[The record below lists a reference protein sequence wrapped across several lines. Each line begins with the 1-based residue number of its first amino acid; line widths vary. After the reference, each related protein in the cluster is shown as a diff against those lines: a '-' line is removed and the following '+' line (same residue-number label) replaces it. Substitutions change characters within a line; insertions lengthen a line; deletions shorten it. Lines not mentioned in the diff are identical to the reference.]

1 MHRRN
6 QFSKEHPDATN
17 REHIKD
23 ASVFR
28 LSISRVKGTKKRNVT
43 SVTVTSQGIEGDA
56 HAGTVRPVSLLP
68 FESFRKLANNGL
80 ELHPGDFGENIT
92 TVGIDCRDIGV
103 GTKLA
108 LGDAVILEIVQI
120 GKECHDSCII
130 KDTTG
135 NCIMPREGLFAKVIR
150 GGVLT
155 EGDVIRIV
163 E

>member
-1 MHRRN
+1 MS
-6 QFSKEHPDATN
+6 QEQPAATGG
-17 REHIKD
+17 EKMEE
-23 ASVFR
+23 ASVLR
-28 LSISRVKGTKKRNVT
+28 LSISRVKGTKKRNVS
-43 SVTVTSQGIEGDA
+43 SVMVTSQGIEGDA

-68 FESFRKLANNGL
+68 YESFRKLANNDL

-92 TVGIDCRDIGV
+92 TVGLDCRNIGV
-103 GTKLA
+103 GARVA

-130 KDTTG
+130 KDTVG
-135 NCIMPREGLFAKVIR
+135 DCIMPREGLFAKVIK

-155 EGDVIRIV
+155 EGDAIRIV